1 MIIIILKVMLVLV
14 FLKIWLWENVDQK
27 LNDFV
32 FVELINRSATA
43 TTTTQ
48 LSIILYQSS
57 TYYILHT

>member
-1 MIIIILKVMLVLV
+1 MLVLV

-43 TTTTQ
+43 TTTTP